1 MTIGELGEDVAYH
14 CKSVHPR
21 DNTAQTRIAKVLPE
35 LIAVLETAIALMDD
49 QRPFGDY
56 ALLES
61 DLRYALAD
69 FQNKLQDIYF
79 A

>member
-1 MTIGELGEDVAYH
+1 MTLDELKEDVAYH

-35 LIAVLETAIALMDD
+35 LLAVLEAVEKQQGAPEGRKCHSTTLCQSFDTF
-49 QRPFGDY
+49 RSK
-56 ALLES
+56 LES
-61 DLRYALAD
+61 VT
-69 FQNKLQDIYF
+69 F

>member
-1 MTIGELGEDVAYH
+1 MTIDELKEDVAYH

-35 LIAVLETAIALMDD
+35 LVEVLECAARVTDHTL
-49 QRPFGDY
+49 PFGDY
-56 ALLES
+56 SIRDGELTDAL
-61 DLRYALAD
+61 DDFKTKLAT
-69 FQNKLQDIYF
+69 ITF